1 MKHSSVKGNVILCD
15 KGKKMLGSS
24 SSDITKVTE
33 FLMDHIESPLYRFT
47 FTHSRLGRLRQD
59 Q

>member
-33 FLMDHIESPLYRFT
+33 FLMDHIESLLYRFT
-47 FTHSRLGRLRQD
+47 FTHSRFGRLR
-59 Q
+59 